1 MDTPTGSP
9 VLIVAKLY
17 NHQTKGNTM
26 KVQELIDNLKEHK
39 PDEEIIIAY
48 WTREWFADI
57 LDRDINDE
65 QWEEIIQSGNHQL
78 ECTNIGEYFID
89 LANEVLPLQ
98 EE

>member
-1 MDTPTGSP
+1 
-9 VLIVAKLY
+9 
-17 NHQTKGNTM
+17 M

-48 WTREWFADI
+48 WTREWFADV

-78 ECTNIGEYFID
+78 KCTNIGDYLID
-89 LANEVLPLQ
+89 LANEVLPL
-98 EE
+98 EEDIAQ